1 MLSISKKLKFI
12 KKEICVSL
20 SAQLKICESWEVTDS
35 SLSAGTGASWEE
47 QDYNFVHP
55 HCAALDNNFFVLIQT
70 IWKDI
75 WFGVI
80 LLSMSLGG
88 NVRMYLCMSYFV
100 DNLVQT

>member
-1 MLSISKKLKFI
+1 MYLWHENAVQLQEAGIHQIRKAVCG
-12 KKEICVSL
+12 CVSL

-70 IWKDI
+70 I
-75 WFGVI
+75 
-80 LLSMSLGG
+80 
-88 NVRMYLCMSYFV
+88 
-100 DNLVQT
+100 

>member
-1 MLSISKKLKFI
+1 MLQISHHWSFSKKIYLWHKNAVHLEEAGI
-12 KKEICVSL
+12 HKKKEICVSL

-70 IWKDI
+70 I
-75 WFGVI
+75 
-80 LLSMSLGG
+80 
-88 NVRMYLCMSYFV
+88 
-100 DNLVQT
+100 